1 MKKISGGVCAAKGF
15 TAAGIHAGVKAGS
28 SPDKND
34 LALILSDCEC
44 AAAATFTNNRVK
56 AAPVYTTMNHLENG
70 ILHGIIVNSGNAN
83 ACAPNGPEHAE
94 AMCAA
99 AAAVTGRQA
108 EDFAVASTGVIGVEL
123 NIKAIQDS
131 VPALA
136 SALSIGGSQS
146 AAEAIMTTDT
156 VMKEIAVETT
166 IGGKIVRLGA
176 ICKGAGMICPN
187 MGTMLCFITSD
198 CAITSDML
206 TAALHEV
213 VPRTFNRVTVDGDT
227 STNDACMVL
236 CNGSAGN
243 PLIDWKDDNY
253 NIFKDALMYVCTYM
267 ARAIAADGE
276 GASHLLTCTV
286 SGSRSEEGR
295 EARTAGRSGDAPRR
309 SGSENPQ
316 AGGAGRPNS
325 NRRGRGD
332 NRPDRPQGS
341 ASREERPNTRN
352 NGQPGGPQQRRQPR
366 PTQPDGQAPRGEEQ
380 QRRSRGRGRR
390 PDGPNP
396 NDNNI
401 NPNGGNRPNRVP
413 ANTGNNNG
421 NRNGTPADGG
431 DNAGNGPRTNGGN
444 NNGNDRNG
452 GNSPAE

>member
-15 TAAGIHAGVKAGS
+15 TAAGIHSGVKAGS

-286 SGSRSEEGR
+286 SGSRSEEAAERLAKAVVGSMLVKAAMFGADANWGR
-295 EARTAGRSGDAPRR
+295 VLCAMGYSRAPF
-309 SGSENPQ
+309 
-316 AGGAGRPNS
+316 
-325 NRRGRGD
+325 
-332 NRPDRPQGS
+332 RPDRVDASFYSSAGKIQVCKDGS
-341 ASREERPNTRN
+341 AVEFDEDLAKKILSEHEVSIIINVNEGDYTATCWGCDLTYDYVRI
-352 NGQPGGPQQRRQPR
+352 NG
-366 PTQPDGQAPRGEEQ
+366 DY
-380 QRRSRGRGRR
+380 
-390 PDGPNP
+390 
-396 NDNNI
+396 
-401 NPNGGNRPNRVP
+401 
-413 ANTGNNNG
+413 
-421 NRNGTPADGG
+421 
-431 DNAGNGPRTNGGN
+431 RT
-444 NNGNDRNG
+444 
-452 GNSPAE
+452 

>member
-123 NIKAIQDS
+123 NITAIQDS

-236 CNGSAGN
+236 CTGSAGN

-286 SGSRSEEGR
+286 SGSRSEEAAERLAKAVVGSMLVKAAMFGADANWGR
-295 EARTAGRSGDAPRR
+295 VLCAMGYSRAPF
-309 SGSENPQ
+309 
-316 AGGAGRPNS
+316 
-325 NRRGRGD
+325 
-332 NRPDRPQGS
+332 RPDRVDASFYSSAGKIQVCKDGS
-341 ASREERPNTRN
+341 AVEFDEDLAKKILSEHEVSIIINVNEGDYTATCWGCDLTYDYVRI
-352 NGQPGGPQQRRQPR
+352 NG
-366 PTQPDGQAPRGEEQ
+366 DY
-380 QRRSRGRGRR
+380 
-390 PDGPNP
+390 
-396 NDNNI
+396 
-401 NPNGGNRPNRVP
+401 
-413 ANTGNNNG
+413 
-421 NRNGTPADGG
+421 
-431 DNAGNGPRTNGGN
+431 RT
-444 NNGNDRNG
+444 
-452 GNSPAE
+452 

>member
-44 AAAATFTNNRVK
+44 AAAATLTNNRVK

-286 SGSRSEEGR
+286 SGSRSEEAAERLAKAVVGSMLVKAAMFGADANWGR
-295 EARTAGRSGDAPRR
+295 VLCAMGYSRAPF
-309 SGSENPQ
+309 
-316 AGGAGRPNS
+316 
-325 NRRGRGD
+325 
-332 NRPDRPQGS
+332 RPDRVDASFYSSAGKIQVCKDGS
-341 ASREERPNTRN
+341 AVEFDEDLAKKILSEHEVSIIINVNEGDYTATCWGCDLTYDYVRI
-352 NGQPGGPQQRRQPR
+352 NG
-366 PTQPDGQAPRGEEQ
+366 DY
-380 QRRSRGRGRR
+380 
-390 PDGPNP
+390 
-396 NDNNI
+396 
-401 NPNGGNRPNRVP
+401 
-413 ANTGNNNG
+413 
-421 NRNGTPADGG
+421 
-431 DNAGNGPRTNGGN
+431 RT
-444 NNGNDRNG
+444 
-452 GNSPAE
+452 

>member
-1 MKKISGGVCAAKGF
+1 MKKISGVVCAAKGF

-286 SGSRSEEGR
+286 SGSRSEEAAERLAKAVVGSMLVKAAMFGADANWGR
-295 EARTAGRSGDAPRR
+295 VLCAMGYSRAPF
-309 SGSENPQ
+309 
-316 AGGAGRPNS
+316 
-325 NRRGRGD
+325 
-332 NRPDRPQGS
+332 RPDRVDASFYSSAGKIQVCKDGS
-341 ASREERPNTRN
+341 AVEFDEDLAKKILSEHEVSIIINVNEGDYTATCWGCDLTYDYVRI
-352 NGQPGGPQQRRQPR
+352 NG
-366 PTQPDGQAPRGEEQ
+366 DY
-380 QRRSRGRGRR
+380 
-390 PDGPNP
+390 
-396 NDNNI
+396 
-401 NPNGGNRPNRVP
+401 
-413 ANTGNNNG
+413 
-421 NRNGTPADGG
+421 
-431 DNAGNGPRTNGGN
+431 RT
-444 NNGNDRNG
+444 
-452 GNSPAE
+452 

>member
-286 SGSRSEEGR
+286 SGSRSEEAAERLAKAVVGSMLVKAAMFGADANWGR
-295 EARTAGRSGDAPRR
+295 VLCAMGYSRAPF
-309 SGSENPQ
+309 
-316 AGGAGRPNS
+316 
-325 NRRGRGD
+325 
-332 NRPDRPQGS
+332 RPDRVDASFYSSAGKSQVCKDGS
-341 ASREERPNTRN
+341 AVEFDEDLAKKILSEHEVSIIINVNEGDYTATCWGCDLTYDYVRI
-352 NGQPGGPQQRRQPR
+352 NG
-366 PTQPDGQAPRGEEQ
+366 DY
-380 QRRSRGRGRR
+380 
-390 PDGPNP
+390 
-396 NDNNI
+396 
-401 NPNGGNRPNRVP
+401 
-413 ANTGNNNG
+413 
-421 NRNGTPADGG
+421 
-431 DNAGNGPRTNGGN
+431 RT
-444 NNGNDRNG
+444 
-452 GNSPAE
+452 

>member
-28 SPDKND
+28 SPNKND

-286 SGSRSEEGR
+286 SGSRSEEAAERLAKAVVGSMLVKAAMFGADANWGR
-295 EARTAGRSGDAPRR
+295 VLCAMGYSRAPF
-309 SGSENPQ
+309 
-316 AGGAGRPNS
+316 
-325 NRRGRGD
+325 
-332 NRPDRPQGS
+332 RPDRVDASFYSSAGKIQVCKDGS
-341 ASREERPNTRN
+341 AVEFDEDLAKKILSEHEVSIIINVNEGDYTATCWGCDLTYDYVRI
-352 NGQPGGPQQRRQPR
+352 NG
-366 PTQPDGQAPRGEEQ
+366 DY
-380 QRRSRGRGRR
+380 
-390 PDGPNP
+390 
-396 NDNNI
+396 
-401 NPNGGNRPNRVP
+401 
-413 ANTGNNNG
+413 
-421 NRNGTPADGG
+421 
-431 DNAGNGPRTNGGN
+431 RT
-444 NNGNDRNG
+444 
-452 GNSPAE
+452 

>member
-28 SPDKND
+28 SPEKND

-99 AAAVTGRQA
+99 VAAVTGRQA

-136 SALSIGGSQS
+136 SALSIGGSNA

-206 TAALHEV
+206 FSALHEV

-227 STNDACMVL
+227 STNDACVVL

-253 NIFKDALMYVCTYM
+253 
-267 ARAIAADGE
+267 
-276 GASHLLTCTV
+276 
-286 SGSRSEEGR
+286 
-295 EARTAGRSGDAPRR
+295 
-309 SGSENPQ
+309 PQ
-316 AGGAGRPNS
+316 
-325 NRRGRGD
+325 RRGGRT
-332 NRPDRPQGS
+332 S
-341 ASREERPNTRN
+341 
-352 NGQPGGPQQRRQPR
+352 GQ
-366 PTQPDGQAPRGEEQ
+366 
-380 QRRSRGRGRR
+380 GRGRLQPGQGRYVRRRRQLGSCPVRHGLLQSALPSR
-390 PDGPNP
+390 P
-396 NDNNI
+396 
-401 NPNGGNRPNRVP
+401 GGRLLLLQRRPHPGLQGRLRRGV
-413 ANTGNNNG
+413 
-421 NRNGTPADGG
+421 
-431 DNAGNGPRTNGGN
+431 
-444 NNGNDRNG
+444 
-452 GNSPAE
+452 

>member
-28 SPDKND
+28 SPEKND

-99 AAAVTGRQA
+99 VAAVTGRQA

-136 SALSIGGSQS
+136 SALSIGGSNA

-156 VMKEIAVETT
+156 VMKEIAIETT

-206 TAALHEV
+206 FSALHEV

-227 STNDACMVL
+227 STNDACVVL
-236 CNGSAGN
+236 CNGNAGN

-286 SGSRSEEGR
+286 SGSRSEEAAERLAKAVVGSMLVKAAMFGADANWGR
-295 EARTAGRSGDAPRR
+295 VLCAMGYSRAPF
-309 SGSENPQ
+309 
-316 AGGAGRPNS
+316 
-325 NRRGRGD
+325 
-332 NRPDRPQGS
+332 RPDRVDASFYSSAGKIQVCKDGS
-341 ASREERPNTRN
+341 AVEFDEDLAKKILSEHEVSIIINVNEGDYTATCWGCDLTYDYVRI
-352 NGQPGGPQQRRQPR
+352 NG
-366 PTQPDGQAPRGEEQ
+366 DY
-380 QRRSRGRGRR
+380 
-390 PDGPNP
+390 
-396 NDNNI
+396 
-401 NPNGGNRPNRVP
+401 
-413 ANTGNNNG
+413 
-421 NRNGTPADGG
+421 
-431 DNAGNGPRTNGGN
+431 RT
-444 NNGNDRNG
+444 
-452 GNSPAE
+452 

>member
-1 MKKISGGVCAAKGF
+1 MNIITGGVTAPKGF
-15 TAAGIHAGVKAGS
+15 KAAGIHCGVKDNFTTPV
-28 SPDKND
+28 PDKKD
-34 LALILSDCEC
+34 LAMVLSDVPC
-44 AAAATFTNNRVK
+44 AAAGTYTRNVVK
-56 AAPVYTTMNHLENG
+56 ADPV
-70 ILHGIIVNSGNAN
+70 ILTKEYLADHKAQGIILDSGNAN
-83 ACAPNGPEHAE
+83 ACAPKGMENAKR
-94 AMCAA
+94 MAA
-99 AAAVTGRQA
+99 AAAAATGLAPQ
-108 EDFAVASTGVIGVEL
+108 DFAVCSTGIIGVEL

-286 SGSRSEEGR
+286 SGSRSEEAAERLAKAVVGSMLVKAAMFGADANWGR
-295 EARTAGRSGDAPRR
+295 VLCAMGYSRAPF
-309 SGSENPQ
+309 
-316 AGGAGRPNS
+316 
-325 NRRGRGD
+325 
-332 NRPDRPQGS
+332 RPDRVDASFYSSAGKIQVCKDGS
-341 ASREERPNTRN
+341 AVEFDEDLAKKILSEHEVSIIINVNEGDYTATCWGCDLTYDYVRI
-352 NGQPGGPQQRRQPR
+352 NG
-366 PTQPDGQAPRGEEQ
+366 DY
-380 QRRSRGRGRR
+380 
-390 PDGPNP
+390 
-396 NDNNI
+396 
-401 NPNGGNRPNRVP
+401 
-413 ANTGNNNG
+413 
-421 NRNGTPADGG
+421 
-431 DNAGNGPRTNGGN
+431 RT
-444 NNGNDRNG
+444 
-452 GNSPAE
+452 

>member
-286 SGSRSEEGR
+286 SGSRSEEAAERLAKAVVGSMLVKAAMFGADANWGR
-295 EARTAGRSGDAPRR
+295 VLCAMGSSRAPF
-309 SGSENPQ
+309 
-316 AGGAGRPNS
+316 
-325 NRRGRGD
+325 
-332 NRPDRPQGS
+332 RPDRVDASFYSSAGKIQVCKDGS
-341 ASREERPNTRN
+341 AVEFDEDLAKKILSEHEVSIIINVNEGDYTATCWGCDLTYDYVRI
-352 NGQPGGPQQRRQPR
+352 NG
-366 PTQPDGQAPRGEEQ
+366 DY
-380 QRRSRGRGRR
+380 
-390 PDGPNP
+390 
-396 NDNNI
+396 
-401 NPNGGNRPNRVP
+401 
-413 ANTGNNNG
+413 
-421 NRNGTPADGG
+421 
-431 DNAGNGPRTNGGN
+431 RT
-444 NNGNDRNG
+444 
-452 GNSPAE
+452 

>member
-28 SPDKND
+28 SPEKND

-99 AAAVTGRQA
+99 VAAVTGRQA

-136 SALSIGGSQS
+136 SALSIGGSNA

-156 VMKEIAVETT
+156 VMKEIAIETT

-206 TAALHEV
+206 FSALHEV

-227 STNDACMVL
+227 STNDACVVL

-286 SGSRSEEGR
+286 SGSRSEEAAERLAKAVVGSNLVKAAMFGADANWGR
-295 EARTAGRSGDAPRR
+295 VLCAMGYSGETFDPDQVDVHFASSAGDIAVC
-309 SGSENPQ
+309 EK
-316 AGGAGRPNS
+316 
-325 NRRGRGD
+325 GRGLD
-332 NRPDRPQGS
+332 FDEDLAKKILTEHDVEILITLGEGS
-341 ASREERPNTRN
+341 GQCTCWGCDITYDYIKI
-352 NGQPGGPQQRRQPR
+352 NG
-366 PTQPDGQAPRGEEQ
+366 DY
-380 QRRSRGRGRR
+380 
-390 PDGPNP
+390 
-396 NDNNI
+396 
-401 NPNGGNRPNRVP
+401 
-413 ANTGNNNG
+413 
-421 NRNGTPADGG
+421 
-431 DNAGNGPRTNGGN
+431 RT
-444 NNGNDRNG
+444 
-452 GNSPAE
+452 

>member
-206 TAALHEV
+206 FSALHEV

-227 STNDACMVL
+227 STNDACVVL
-236 CNGSAGN
+236 CNGNAGN

-286 SGSRSEEGR
+286 SGSRSEEAAERLAKAVVGSMLVKAAMFGADANWGR
-295 EARTAGRSGDAPRR
+295 VLCAMGYSRAPF
-309 SGSENPQ
+309 
-316 AGGAGRPNS
+316 
-325 NRRGRGD
+325 
-332 NRPDRPQGS
+332 RPDRVDASFYSSAGKIQVCKDGS
-341 ASREERPNTRN
+341 AVEFDEDLAKKILSEHEVSIIINVNEGDYTATCWGCDLTYDYVRI
-352 NGQPGGPQQRRQPR
+352 NG
-366 PTQPDGQAPRGEEQ
+366 DY
-380 QRRSRGRGRR
+380 
-390 PDGPNP
+390 
-396 NDNNI
+396 
-401 NPNGGNRPNRVP
+401 
-413 ANTGNNNG
+413 
-421 NRNGTPADGG
+421 
-431 DNAGNGPRTNGGN
+431 RT
-444 NNGNDRNG
+444 
-452 GNSPAE
+452 

>member
-276 GASHLLTCTV
+276 GASHLLSCTV
-286 SGSRSEEGR
+286 SGSRSEEAAERLAKAVVGSMLVKAAMFGADANWGR
-295 EARTAGRSGDAPRR
+295 VLCAMGYSRAPF
-309 SGSENPQ
+309 
-316 AGGAGRPNS
+316 
-325 NRRGRGD
+325 
-332 NRPDRPQGS
+332 RPDRVDASFYSSAGKIQVCKDGS
-341 ASREERPNTRN
+341 AVEFDEDLAKKILSEHEVSIIINVNEGDYTATCWGCDLTYDYVRN
-352 NGQPGGPQQRRQPR
+352 NG
-366 PTQPDGQAPRGEEQ
+366 DY
-380 QRRSRGRGRR
+380 
-390 PDGPNP
+390 
-396 NDNNI
+396 
-401 NPNGGNRPNRVP
+401 
-413 ANTGNNNG
+413 
-421 NRNGTPADGG
+421 
-431 DNAGNGPRTNGGN
+431 RT
-444 NNGNDRNG
+444 
-452 GNSPAE
+452 

>member
-136 SALSIGGSQS
+136 SAQSIGGSQS

-227 STNDACMVL
+227 STNDACVVL

-286 SGSRSEEGR
+286 SGSRSEEAAERLAKAVVGSMLVKAAMFGADANWGR
-295 EARTAGRSGDAPRR
+295 VLCAMGYSRAPF
-309 SGSENPQ
+309 
-316 AGGAGRPNS
+316 
-325 NRRGRGD
+325 
-332 NRPDRPQGS
+332 RPDRVDASFYSSAGKIQVCKDGS
-341 ASREERPNTRN
+341 AVEFDEDLAKKILSEHEVSIIINVNEGDYTATCWGCDLTYDYVRI
-352 NGQPGGPQQRRQPR
+352 NG
-366 PTQPDGQAPRGEEQ
+366 DY
-380 QRRSRGRGRR
+380 
-390 PDGPNP
+390 
-396 NDNNI
+396 
-401 NPNGGNRPNRVP
+401 
-413 ANTGNNNG
+413 
-421 NRNGTPADGG
+421 
-431 DNAGNGPRTNGGN
+431 RT
-444 NNGNDRNG
+444 
-452 GNSPAE
+452 

>member
-70 ILHGIIVNSGNAN
+70 ILHGIIVTSGNAN

-286 SGSRSEEGR
+286 SGSRSEEAAERLAKAVVGSMLVKAAMFGADANWGR
-295 EARTAGRSGDAPRR
+295 VLCAMGYSRAPF
-309 SGSENPQ
+309 
-316 AGGAGRPNS
+316 
-325 NRRGRGD
+325 
-332 NRPDRPQGS
+332 RPDRVDASFYSSAGKIQVCKDGS
-341 ASREERPNTRN
+341 AVEFDEDLAKKILSEHEVSIIINVNEGDYTATCWGCDLTYDYVRI
-352 NGQPGGPQQRRQPR
+352 NG
-366 PTQPDGQAPRGEEQ
+366 DY
-380 QRRSRGRGRR
+380 
-390 PDGPNP
+390 
-396 NDNNI
+396 
-401 NPNGGNRPNRVP
+401 
-413 ANTGNNNG
+413 
-421 NRNGTPADGG
+421 
-431 DNAGNGPRTNGGN
+431 RT
-444 NNGNDRNG
+444 
-452 GNSPAE
+452 

>member
-28 SPDKND
+28 SPEKND

-99 AAAVTGRQA
+99 VAAVTGRQA

-131 VPALA
+131 VPALV
-136 SALSIGGSQS
+136 SALSIGGSNA

-156 VMKEIAVETT
+156 VMKEIAIETT

-206 TAALHEV
+206 FSALHEV

-227 STNDACMVL
+227 STNDACVVL
-236 CNGSAGN
+236 CNGNAGN

-286 SGSRSEEGR
+286 SGSRSEEAAERLAKAVVGSNLVKAAMFGADANWGR
-295 EARTAGRSGDAPRR
+295 VLCAMGYSRAPF
-309 SGSENPQ
+309 
-316 AGGAGRPNS
+316 
-325 NRRGRGD
+325 
-332 NRPDRPQGS
+332 RPDRVDASFYSSAGKIQVCKDGS
-341 ASREERPNTRN
+341 AVEFDEDLAKKILSEHEVSIIINVNEGEYTATCWGCDLTYDYVRI
-352 NGQPGGPQQRRQPR
+352 NG
-366 PTQPDGQAPRGEEQ
+366 DY
-380 QRRSRGRGRR
+380 
-390 PDGPNP
+390 
-396 NDNNI
+396 
-401 NPNGGNRPNRVP
+401 
-413 ANTGNNNG
+413 
-421 NRNGTPADGG
+421 
-431 DNAGNGPRTNGGN
+431 RT
-444 NNGNDRNG
+444 
-452 GNSPAE
+452 

>member
-70 ILHGIIVNSGNAN
+70 ILHGIVVNSGNAN

-286 SGSRSEEGR
+286 SGSRSEEAAERLAKAVVGSMLVKAAMFGADANWGR
-295 EARTAGRSGDAPRR
+295 VLCAMGYSRAPF
-309 SGSENPQ
+309 
-316 AGGAGRPNS
+316 
-325 NRRGRGD
+325 
-332 NRPDRPQGS
+332 RPDRVDASFYSSAGKIQVCKDGS
-341 ASREERPNTRN
+341 AVEFDEDLAKKILSEHEVSIIINVNEGDYTATCWGCDLTYDYVRI
-352 NGQPGGPQQRRQPR
+352 NG
-366 PTQPDGQAPRGEEQ
+366 DY
-380 QRRSRGRGRR
+380 
-390 PDGPNP
+390 
-396 NDNNI
+396 
-401 NPNGGNRPNRVP
+401 
-413 ANTGNNNG
+413 
-421 NRNGTPADGG
+421 
-431 DNAGNGPRTNGGN
+431 RT
-444 NNGNDRNG
+444 
-452 GNSPAE
+452 

>member
-1 MKKISGGVCAAKGF
+1 MNIITGGVTAPKGF
-15 TAAGIHAGVKAGS
+15 QAAGIHCGIKDNFTTPQ
-28 SPDKND
+28 PDKKD
-34 LALILSDCEC
+34 LAMILSSVPC
-44 AAAATFTNNRVK
+44 AAAGTYTRNVVK
-56 AAPVYTTMNHLENG
+56 ADPVILTKEHLAD
-70 ILHGIIVNSGNAN
+70 HQARGIIFDSGNAN

-99 AAAVTGRQA
+99 VAAVTGRQA
-108 EDFAVASTGVIGVEL
+108 EDFAVASTGVIGVAL

-136 SALSIGGSQS
+136 SALSIGGSNA
-146 AAEAIMTTDT
+146 AAEAIMTPDT
-156 VMKEIAVETT
+156 VLKEIAIETT

-206 TAALHEV
+206 FSALHEV

-227 STNDACMVL
+227 STNDACVVL

-286 SGSRSEEGR
+286 SGSRSEEAAERLAKAVVGSNLVKAAMFGADANWGR
-295 EARTAGRSGDAPRR
+295 VLCAMGYSRAPF
-309 SGSENPQ
+309 
-316 AGGAGRPNS
+316 
-325 NRRGRGD
+325 
-332 NRPDRPQGS
+332 RPDRVDASFYSSAGRIQVCKDGS
-341 ASREERPNTRN
+341 AVEFDEDLAKKILSEEEVSIIINVNEGDCTATCWGCDLTYDYVRI
-352 NGQPGGPQQRRQPR
+352 NG
-366 PTQPDGQAPRGEEQ
+366 DY
-380 QRRSRGRGRR
+380 
-390 PDGPNP
+390 
-396 NDNNI
+396 
-401 NPNGGNRPNRVP
+401 
-413 ANTGNNNG
+413 
-421 NRNGTPADGG
+421 
-431 DNAGNGPRTNGGN
+431 RT
-444 NNGNDRNG
+444 
-452 GNSPAE
+452 